1 MSGDIKFEG
10 TQEEWDALVKRNKQ
24 TMAQQTA
31 LDWYIDIMNQWFD
44 DGAIHCGLNK
54 EDKIYIQAKAM
65 EKEQIMDAYN
75 AGESDGDHYED
86 SSLIYYIDTFKIK

>member
-1 MSGDIKFEG
+1 
-10 TQEEWDALVKRNKQ
+10 
-24 TMAQQTA
+24 MAQQTA
-31 LDWYIDIMNQWFD
+31 VEWLVDKFSTQGTLHSSDISQAL
-44 DGAIHCGLNK
+44 AI
-54 EDKIYIQAKAM
+54 